1 MRRHLLIMATS
12 LGAGSVAAQTVDA
25 PEITNEPLDPALA
38 ETVADALPESS
49 NVDKNFLNPSY
60 DPTVRVSE
68 DAQVFV
74 TFVDEGA
81 GYQNSLGYFSYA
93 DGALD
98 GLTKADVDADADG
111 IVSLHEAEAVGVDIG
126 WVFPD
131 ATRADG
137 RLSPGDTVTL
147 GDGTIFSSGT
157 NIGFFLVQNGWDG
170 GGVDG
175 WTNDQS
181 PQTFYTLDFLNPE
194 ASGDLT
200 SADSGVGSTRHV
212 AMLFEDTSRE
222 QIIMGFEDLN
232 RVDRYANDYNYASD
246 EDFNDAVFTIRSNP
260 VEAIQSSEIATAP
273 GPVAGSTIAGLLVV
287 AFMRLRRRREAST

>member
-1 MRRHLLIMATS
+1 MRRAPVLL
-12 LGAGSVAAQTVDA
+12 LGVLLADAGLAQTVDA
-25 PEITNEPLDPALA
+25 PAITPTTLDPALA
-38 ETVADALPESS
+38 EVVASSLPEST
-49 NVDKNFLNPSY
+49 NVDKNFLDPVY
-60 DPTVRVSE
+60 DPTVRVTQ

-98 GLTKADVDADADG
+98 GLSKADVDADLDG
-111 IVSLHEAEAVGVDIG
+111 VVSLREAEAVGLNIG

-131 ATRADG
+131 ATRAAN

-147 GDGTIFSSGT
+147 GDGVTFSAGT

-194 ASGDLT
+194 ASADQT
-200 SADSGVGSTRHV
+200 TADSGVGSTRHV
-212 AMLFEDTSRE
+212 AMLFADPSKAE
-222 QIIMGFEDLN
+222 IIMGFEDLN
-232 RVDRYANDYNYASD
+232 RVDRTANQYNYASD

-260 VEAIQSSEIATAP
+260 VEAIAGTKIATAP
-273 GPVAGSTIAGLLVV
+273 GPLAGSTVAGLAVFGLL
-287 AFMRLRRRREAST
+287 RLRRRSAR